1 MSSVL
6 DLSAGAIERRERPP
20 SAVIPM
26 PEATP
31 MQMVAIAVQQGAD
44 LAKIEKLM
52 ELQERWEKN
61 QARKAY
67 VAAMAAFKANP
78 PIILKNK
85 HVSFSLKTGGRT
97 EYNHATHDEVT
108 NKIIMAMAPHGLS
121 HNWTVRQEGNMV
133 FVKCAITHELGYSES
148 TEMFGPPD
156 TTGTKSAIQA
166 IASTTTLLQRYT
178 LLSISGLTSQE
189 ISNND
194 ADDLRDDH
202 GAGKAPEPMPLERE
216 AKIHEYSEK
225 FVAALDISDQ
235 AALDIHNELNTDE
248 RFYRDV
254 WSRISSGARRAL
266 KESIERAKVNS

>member
-1 MSSVL
+1 M
-6 DLSAGAIERRERPP
+6 SAGAIVRRDRTDN
-20 SAVIPM
+20 AVVPL

-31 MQMVAIAVQQGAD
+31 MQMLAIAVQQGAD
-44 LAKIEKLM
+44 LAKLEKLM

-78 PIILKNK
+78 PTILKNK
-85 HVSFSLKTGGRT
+85 HVSFNLKTGGRT

-108 NKIIMAMAPHGLS
+108 NKIITAMAPHGLS

-133 FVKCAITHELGYSES
+133 FVKCTITHELGYSES

-189 ISNND
+189 VSAND
-194 ADDLRDDH
+194 ADDLRDDSEN
-202 GAGKAPEPMPLERE
+202 PEPAMSLDRE
-216 AKIHEYSEK
+216 AKIREYSEK
-225 FVAALDISDQ
+225 FVSALDISDQ
-235 AALDIHNELNTDE
+235 AVIDIHNELNTDE

-254 WSRISSGARRAL
+254 WSKISPSARRAI
-266 KESIERAKVNS
+266 KDSIERAKVNS